1 MRPRK
6 VYDLVRRHF
15 DHLSFELKK
24 DEMDQVE
31 FTAEITAEKYFDDG
45 VYIDIV
51 AYKSGTYH
59 VFFTFDSLEPT
70 FDALTA
76 CNNFNKASAFFS
88 SYVCKRG
95 NTNFLELHYSGVGF
109 DGVTEEEVADN
120 IIFGLN
126 ELLSDDTLEYL
137 QPLTRLTR

>member
-15 DHLSFELKK
+15 DHLTFELKK
-24 DEMDQVE
+24 DEMSQVE
-31 FTAEITAEKYFDDG
+31 FTAEITAEKYFDDN

-51 AYKSGTYH
+51 VYRSGTYH

-70 FDALTA
+70 MDALTA
-76 CNNFNKASAFFS
+76 CNNFNKANAFFS
-88 SYVCKRG
+88 AYVCKRG
-95 NTNFLELHYSGVGF
+95 NTNFLELHYSGVGSENM
-109 DGVTEEEVADN
+109 TEEEMADSV
-120 IIFGLN
+120 IFGLN

-137 QPLTRLTR
+137 QPLTRMTR